1 MTGADVYNA
10 SIEYFKNYG
19 LGTFGVWY
27 IGEKRGV
34 DVSIAGMRTPIEAGP
49 RLQDVGVGGSPTE
62 INC

>member
-1 MTGADVYNA
+1 MTGADIYNA
-10 SIEYFKNYG
+10 SIEYFKNHG

-34 DVSIAGMRTPIEAGP
+34 DVPIAGMRTPIEAGP